1 MVRRA
6 ILDRSAQ
13 SAAHVAGAEAA
24 PGAPDP
30 AGGTAERT
38 GPRWRGAGSRWLIW
52 ASRAVLWAVLLV
64 IGYRGVTA
72 IVTTPKPAQVSPAA
86 GADATHGFPVSLA
99 EAYAMQFG
107 QVYLNFSPAT
117 AAQRASQLAVFLP
130 AGSDAQLGWDG
141 AGSLSLQSEQVAAIS
156 VQDSQHAMVTLLVRA
171 NGQLMELGV
180 PVYSA
185 NGGLA
190 ISAEPSLLP
199 PPAHVTP
206 PETQPAPSDPATSA
220 ALSGQ
225 LPAFFRAYASG
236 DPVTLGRFLAPG
248 ASVTGLGGAVTY
260 GSITGIDVPPG
271 GATRDITVS
280 VIWKFPSQAAQPP
293 SASRVAA
300 AQAGVEMTYRMTVI
314 RLNGSWDVAAIGP
327 SSQTLAPP

>member
-13 SAAHVAGAEAA
+13 STAHVAGAEAS

-30 AGGTAERT
+30 ARSTAERT
-38 GPRWRGAGSRWLIW
+38 GPRWRGGGSRWLIW

-72 IVTTPKPAQVSPAA
+72 IVTTPKPAPVSPAA
-86 GADATHGFPVSLA
+86 GADAAHGFPVSLG

-130 AGSDAQLGWDG
+130 SGSDAQLGWDG
-141 AGSLSLQSEQVAAIS
+141 AGSLRLQSEQVAAIS

-206 PETQPAPSDPATSA
+206 PQTQPAPSDPATSA
-220 ALSGQ
+220 VLSGQ

-271 GATRDITVS
+271 GATRHITIS
-280 VIWKFPSQAAQPP
+280 VIWKFPGQAAQPP
-293 SASRVAA
+293 PRVAA
-300 AQAGVEMTYRMTVI
+300 APAGVEMTYRMTVI
-314 RLNGSWDVAAIGP
+314 QQNGSWDVAAIGP

>member
-13 SAAHVAGAEAA
+13 SAAHIAAAEAA

-52 ASRAVLWAVLLV
+52 VSRAVLWAVLLV

-72 IVTTPKPAQVSPAA
+72 IVTTPKPAPASPAP
-86 GADATHGFPVSLA
+86 GADAAPGFPVSLA
-99 EAYAMQFG
+99 DAYAMQFG

-117 AAQRASQLAVFLP
+117 AAQRASQLATFLP
-130 AGSDAQLGWDG
+130 TGSDAQLGWDG
-141 AGSLSLQSEQVAAIS
+141 AGSLRLQSEQVAGIA
-156 VQDSQHAMVTLLVRA
+156 VQDSQHAMVTLLVRV
-171 NGQLMELGV
+171 NGRLMELGV

-185 NGGLA
+185 NGGLT

-199 PPAHVTP
+199 PPAHVAS
-206 PETQPAPSDPATSA
+206 PETQTAPSDPATAA

-236 DPVTLGRFLAPG
+236 DPVTLGRFLAQG
-248 ASVTGLGGAVTY
+248 ASVTGLDGAVTF
-260 GSITGIDVPPG
+260 GSITGIEVPPG
-271 GATRDITVS
+271 GATRHITVS
-280 VIWKFPSQAAQPP
+280 VIWNFPGQAARQPT
-293 SASRVAA
+293 ASRVTTAP
-300 AQAGVEMTYRMTVI
+300 AGLEMTYRMTVVQQ
-314 RLNGSWDVAAIGP
+314 NGSWDVAAIGP
-327 SSQTLAPP
+327 SAQPLAPP